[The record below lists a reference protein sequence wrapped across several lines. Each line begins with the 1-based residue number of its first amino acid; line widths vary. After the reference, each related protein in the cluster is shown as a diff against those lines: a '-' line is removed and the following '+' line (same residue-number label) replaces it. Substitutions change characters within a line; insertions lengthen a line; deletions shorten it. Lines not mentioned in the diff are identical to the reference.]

1 MPLIQTLVAQKYA
14 KGFSSYFCLIREGTA
29 QNQLMKSINGF
40 TPIKV
45 QKKNPHPSSLPFSTI
60 KLEMK
65 GWKPAA
71 FQCSQKYRQSPFL
84 MAFSALWRWVLCSDS
99 LMPFD
104 RSQSKE
110 LVEFGLRQPKSS
122 LAMPLPH
129 KLNRARVGGSFFSHQ
144 ILQRRRWHGMAHPK
158 LTCRYN
164 NALETHSAF

>member
-1 MPLIQTLVAQKYA
+1 MLKDFLVTFVCLEKAQHKINLWSPLMGSPPSRY
-14 KGFSSYFCLIREGTA
+14 
-29 QNQLMKSINGF
+29 
-40 TPIKV
+40 
-45 QKKNPHPSSLPFSTI
+45 KKNPPPLSLLFSTI
-60 KLEMK
+60 KFEMK
-65 GWKPAA
+65 DWKPAA
-71 FQCSQKYRQSPFL
+71 FKCSQEYMQSPFL
-84 MAFSALWRWVLCSDS
+84 MILSAFWRWALCSNS

-129 KLNRARVGGSFFSHQ
+129 KWNQARVGGSFFSHQ

-164 NALETHSAF
+164 NALGTHSAF